1 MSIRDVYK
9 SVIDKYKNTKNTLA
23 AILLAGTITF
33 TGLTGCSRDPK
44 KTEYQELIPERMLV
58 VEPPYVEEIH
68 GQNDTKYDVVFP
80 VIASGKSPDYAE
92 DAKNANTERFK
103 LNGMP
108 PIYLV
113 VENLDKQELDK
124 ILARYGVGE
133 EIGLNPYGYIVPE
146 YYQMTETIYTGVGT
160 KKRPIEVKYKKF
172 LKKIHASP
180 SSIEMIVNYTVPDR
194 LQLDSLKDIT
204 EKSYEHSMKSYVEDI
219 WGKKFKDA
227 INARNK
233 EIVNRKIRV
242 SLQKKYEKN

>member
-9 SVIDKYKNTKNTLA
+9 SVIDKYKNTLA
-23 AILLAGTITF
+23 AILLAGTITL
-33 TGLTGCSRDPK
+33 TGLTGCSRHLK
-44 KTEYQELIPERMLV
+44 ETEYQEPIPKKMLV
-58 VEPPYVEEIH
+58 VEPPYVKEKH

-80 VIASGKSPDYAE
+80 VIASNRSPDYAE

-113 VENLDKQELDK
+113 VENLDKQELDN
-124 ILARYGVGE
+124 ILARYGGSDG
-133 EIGLNPYGYIVPE
+133 EIGLNPYGYIVPK

-160 KKRPIEVKYKKF
+160 KKRPIEVKYKK
-172 LKKIHASP
+172 LLEKIHASS
-180 SSIEMIVNYTVPDR
+180 SSIEMIVNQKVPHR

-242 SLQKKYEKN
+242 SLQKKYEN